1 MRFDIRD
8 AAVEKNAMRANEAKG
23 LLRRVK
29 IRQPRA
35 THPGDLVQEHW
46 DLMLLDGA
54 VKGPVTGIVRKF
66 MLVDPR

>member
-1 MRFDIRD
+1 
-8 AAVEKNAMRANEAKG
+8 MRANEAKG